1 MAIMEKYDLI
11 LAAEEQFAREVT
23 LGVIVQRPLTVWQYL
38 IPGMFI
44 IDFLRRGSAIRQYT
58 RHFMYPRKLAIDGAR
73 ATIQGQDEAVLRS
86 HIEEDI
92 RNWLNAL
99 NLYTPALH
107 QAQTAVVD
115 LLTDHYSRLLSAVGD
130 NYHQLIKNAYQNRE
144 SFKMYLDQIT
154 AAEKEV
160 DSEITQKLAE
170 NQKLQEKLL
179 TEEKQ
184 VQMRRQKIM
193 DQVF

>member
-1 MAIMEKYDLI
+1 MVIMEKYDMI

-23 LGVIVQRPLTVWQYL
+23 LGVIVQRPLTVWHYL

-58 RHFMYPRKLAIDGAR
+58 RHFMYPRKLAIDTAQ
-73 ATIQGQDEAVLRS
+73 ATIQGQDEAILRS

-92 RNWLNAL
+92 RTWLNAL

-107 QAQTAVVD
+107 QAQAEVVD
-115 LLTDHYSRLLSAVGD
+115 LLTDHYSRLLNAVGD
-130 NYHQLIKNAYQNRE
+130 NYHLLIKNAYQNRE
-144 SFKMYLDQIT
+144 RFKIYLDQMT
-154 AAEKEV
+154 SAEKEV
-160 DSEITQKLAE
+160 DIEITKKLGE
-170 NQKLQEKLL
+170 NPKLQEKLL
-179 TEEKQ
+179 AEEKQ

>member
-1 MAIMEKYDLI
+1 MEKYDMI

-23 LGVIVQRPLTVWQYL
+23 LGVIVQRPLTVWHYL

-58 RHFMYPRKLAIDGAR
+58 RHFMYPRKLAIDTAQ
-73 ATIQGQDEAVLRS
+73 ATIQGQDEAILRS

-92 RNWLNAL
+92 RTWLNAL

-107 QAQTAVVD
+107 KAQLAAVD
-115 LLTDHYSRLLSAVGD
+115 LLTDHYLKLLKADGD
-130 NYHQLIKNAYQNRE
+130 SYHLLIKNAYQNRE

-154 AAEKEV
+154 ATEKEV
-160 DSEITQKLAE
+160 DREITNKLGE
-170 NQKLQEKLL
+170 NPKLQEKLSA
-179 TEEKQ
+179 EEKQ